1 MLLQIRKY
9 ENWKYEIITYWQDV
23 NHVAQILPSI
33 DKNKLQDAID
43 NNTKYNDTDYFI
55 KLK

>member
-1 MLLQIRKY
+1 MILQIRKY

-33 DKNKLQDAID
+33 NKNKLQYAID

-55 KLK
+55 KVK

>member
-1 MLLQIRKY
+1 MILQIRKY

-55 KLK
+55 KVK